1 MFSRLFEE
9 RDKTI
14 THLVKLGDCIG
25 RSIRENVMLFSMD
38 GNNEQVTYLT
48 ESGKVITGMFTIS
61 EEVTLKNIKI
71 QDSSVF
77 DDEETFDGFVNEKM
91 HSFIENIHYSEYGS
105 ADDSFSDILTLWEN
119 RLKLSGV
126 QKRLHEQCAKLSE
139 TEKIID
145 SVEFKNLLEV
155 VPQLGSFLSENIEKI
170 IQVPEIRNAVNLSN
184 AVSQAFNF
192 PRLTLEDLQ
201 EEGEYSLKRG
211 INESIYEMVCR
222 QELIKKEIIESKRN
236 FEMVWASSPAIKT
249 LASMVFEDAET
260 TVGALSEAL
269 VEVPYLALASKK
281 SLYETFSNCLASVDG
296 ALGVTDKDIQ
306 EFASRIFEYKKD
318 VKEVFI
324 SNINEKYGIN
334 IQNLQDPASFKSLA
348 NTQVVIFE
356 ALSRL
361 SPKGSVLKRTL
372 SEMAQNLKGKHGVE
386 CIDVNDFLL
395 EMFVS
400 AGYDCI
406 LEEGTKE
413 KLDFK
418 RITGQ
423 LSDIKNLVNNI
434 QEQLS
439 EKDANYS
446 SDENL
451 EDVEEAADPKEEKVT
466 DKDIEKKA
474 EHESKVDSIEAE
486 AASDEAEEIK
496 SQEEA
501 QKPSTNEEPK
511 TEQEAID
518 DLSEF
523 DKVIDDLV
531 KGMD

>member
-38 GNNEQVTYLT
+38 GNNDQVTYLT
-48 ESGKVITGMFTIS
+48 ESGKVITGKYSIS
-61 EEVTLKNIKI
+61 EDVALDNITV

-91 HSFIENIHYSEYGS
+91 HSFIESIHYSEYGK
-105 ADDSFSDILTLWEN
+105 ADDSFTDILTLWEN

-126 QKRLHEQCAKLSE
+126 QKRLHEQCARLSE
-139 TEKIID
+139 TEDILGSD
-145 SVEFKNLLEV
+145 SFQNLMEV
-155 VPQLGSFLSENIEKI
+155 VPQLNAFLTENLDRI

-184 AVSQAFNF
+184 AVSKAFDF
-192 PRLTLEDLQ
+192 PRITLEQLE
-201 EEGEYSLKRG
+201 EEGTYSLKRG
-211 INESIYEMVCR
+211 VNESIYDMVCR
-222 QELIKKEIIESKRN
+222 QELIKKEIVESKRN
-236 FEMVWASSPAIKT
+236 FEMVWASAPSISK
-249 LASMVFEDAET
+249 LASMVFEGAED
-260 TVGALSEAL
+260 TVAALSEAL

-281 SLYETFSNCLASVDG
+281 SLFETFSNCLASVDG
-296 ALGVTDKDIQ
+296 ALGVTEKDIQ

-324 SNINEKYGIN
+324 NNINEKYGVNVQN
-334 IQNLQDPASFKSLA
+334 IQDPASFKSLA

-361 SPKGSVLKRTL
+361 APKGSVLKGIL

-395 EMFVS
+395 EMFVT
-400 AGYDCI
+400 AGYDTV
-406 LEEGTKE
+406 LEEASSSKV
-413 KLDFK
+413 DFK

-423 LSDIKNLVNNI
+423 LSDIKNLVSNI
-434 QEQLS
+434 EEQLS
-439 EKDANYS
+439 EKDAEYE

-451 EDVEEAADPKEEKVT
+451 EDVAEATEPEEKPTDPVEDEVKKADEEAKESLEPV
-466 DKDIEKKA
+466 A
-474 EHESKVDSIEAE
+474 EMPEV
-486 AASDEAEEIK
+486 
-496 SQEEA
+496 
-501 QKPSTNEEPK
+501 K
-511 TEQEAID
+511 TEQEAIEDLADIEKVVDEIVAELGD
-518 DLSEF
+518 DFEAE
-523 DKVIDDLV
+523 
-531 KGMD
+531 